1 MLRQFKHTRFIKL
14 NDSLSLTG
22 CYWYV
27 QAGKSIEP
35 IDNENDNK
43 HIRPNCVRT

>member
-1 MLRQFKHTRFIKL
+1 MKL

-27 QAGKSIEP
+27 QANRSIEP
-35 IDNENDNK
+35 IGNQNDSK
-43 HIRPNCVRT
+43 HIRPSCART